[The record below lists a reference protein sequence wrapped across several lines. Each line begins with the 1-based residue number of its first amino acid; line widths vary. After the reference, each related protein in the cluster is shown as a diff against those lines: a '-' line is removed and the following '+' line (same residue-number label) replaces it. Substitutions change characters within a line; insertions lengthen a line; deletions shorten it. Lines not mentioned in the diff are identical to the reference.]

1 MALASRA
8 PWSQQLCWDACRAC
22 AASTTAD
29 TVQHAWETE
38 RRERERDDALRW
50 APFPRGSV
58 APSVCRRF
66 RFPPLLS
73 RGCYSTTF
81 YDGARGPNQCALH
94 KNTGMQ
100 PTKVVTNEDS

>member
-1 MALASRA
+1 MHAV
-8 PWSQQLCWDACRAC
+8 PVQLVPLLILYSMHGKRNG
-22 AASTTAD
+22 
-29 TVQHAWETE
+29 
-38 RRERERDDALRW
+38 ERERDDALRW